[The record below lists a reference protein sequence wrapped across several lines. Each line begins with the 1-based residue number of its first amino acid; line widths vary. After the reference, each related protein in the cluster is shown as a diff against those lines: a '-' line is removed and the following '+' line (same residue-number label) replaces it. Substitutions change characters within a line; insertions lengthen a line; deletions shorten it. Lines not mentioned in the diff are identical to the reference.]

1 MDPQSVLLALEEQ
14 KKWTARRRRIEER
27 IKQLD
32 RRRTSLLRE
41 LNRVRRKV
49 GQYSALLTDVK
60 EPHRK
65 TEWSLPPSFIR

>member
-27 IKQLD
+27 MKTLD
-32 RRRTSLLRE
+32 RRRDSLLRE
-41 LNRVRRKV
+41 LERVRKKI
-49 GQYSALLTDVK
+49 GQFGALLTDLK

-65 TEWSLPPSFIR
+65 VEWSLPSTLIR

>member
-14 KKWTARRRRIEER
+14 KKWMARRRRIEER

-32 RRRTSLLRE
+32 RRRASLLRE
-41 LNRVRRKV
+41 LDRVRRKV
-49 GQYSALLTDVK
+49 GQYGALLTNLK

-65 TEWSLPPSFIR
+65 AEWSLPPSFIR